1 MTGLKVEDI
10 KQFTSNLFIGTI
22 FDYFLIREAEIFTY
36 NTFHIDGKVRAGYY
50 TEQEIETKKI
60 EEFSTWETVKPVCFS
75 LIKGKKLP
83 ESFRI
88 VLQLGKEQIAQFL
101 QEKQLGIQA
110 EQIGGMYLNIRYET
124 GELYCVTGTSLN
136 FFTMDKSL
144 EIEWDET
151 VKLFF
156 KEHHIPYILGI

>member
-1 MTGLKVEDI
+1 
-10 KQFTSNLFIGTI
+10 
-22 FDYFLIREAEIFTY
+22 
-36 NTFHIDGKVRAGYY
+36 
-50 TEQEIETKKI
+50 
-60 EEFSTWETVKPVCFS
+60 
-75 LIKGKKLP
+75 
-83 ESFRI
+83 
-88 VLQLGKEQIAQFL
+88 
-101 QEKQLGIQA
+101 
-110 EQIGGMYLNIRYET
+110 MYLNIRYET